1 MERSKASGV
10 VKAFAGNVADPVY
23 DGKPTRR
30 IHTVAA
36 VRR

>member
-1 MERSKASGV
+1 MERSKESGV
-10 VKAFAGNVADPVY
+10 VKAFVGNVIDPAY